1 MLLILIL
8 AVTTQS
14 RRVKDVK
21 ISHSPRPLKDFFKT
35 SSRRRGEIV
44 TFHSD
49 KKNNFMIPLD
59 LYVLHHCNDE
69 KLLMY
74 LHKYRS
80 IYVSIAYTY
89 RSRCIEV
96 ETLSGDI
103 ELEYIKN

>member
-14 RRVKDVK
+14 SRVKDVK

-49 KKNNFMIPLD
+49 KKT
-59 LYVLHHCNDE
+59 VL
-69 KLLMY
+69 
-74 LHKYRS
+74 
-80 IYVSIAYTY
+80 
-89 RSRCIEV
+89 
-96 ETLSGDI
+96 
-103 ELEYIKN
+103 